1 MAEGCFLIV
10 IQYSKTLTGYA
21 VNLVFILTQHSRDE
35 QLLKSLINYLDCG
48 RLDKRAGQD
57 AVYFIIIKLKD
68 ILKKIITL
76 KKSNLR
82 RKA

>member
-1 MAEGCFLIV
+1 M
-10 IQYSKTLTGYA
+10 
-21 VNLVFILTQHSRDE
+21 NLVFRLTQHSRDE

-48 RLDKRAGQD
+48 RLDKWPGQD

-82 RKA
+82 RKV